1 MSYTLTHLG
10 GHHTVT
16 GSCHLLQIGSLNI
29 LIDCGLAQGDAEI
42 LPLGAWPISPADIDY
57 LFLTHAHIDHIGR
70 LPELI
75 QQGFRGEILATDATV
90 ALLGPMFR
98 DAVRFL
104 KLSVIEGE
112 RLLENI
118 DELVWEFEYDR
129 SFDLK
134 AGIRFRFGRAGHI
147 LGSCWIRFEIPE
159 GASSTSVIFSGD
171 LGARHTPILPDPD
184 VVPEPCDLLILEST
198 YGDRNHGD
206 RTHRVRRLGQVLTRT
221 LADSGKVFIPAF
233 ALGRTQELLYE
244 MDRLFSEPR
253 WRTEFPQLS
262 KETSHLP
269 VFIDSPLGQRLTT
282 QYARLSNYWDN
293 EARALLRRGDHPIDF
308 DQLYAIQRY
317 AEHRELLDLAGPAVI
332 LAGSGMCTGGRIVKH
347 LQEGLAD
354 PKNDVLF
361 VGYQAAGTPGRDI
374 ITYSPRPN
382 GYVVLDREKVPIRAG
397 IHVLSGYSAHA
408 DQQGLI
414 EWVEAM
420 PEKPGAIRLVH
431 GEPSAQ
437 QALRNELIRHGYAVE
452 T

>member
-1 MSYTLTHLG
+1 
-10 GHHTVT
+10 
-16 GSCHLLQIGSLNI
+16 
-29 LIDCGLAQGDAEI
+29 
-42 LPLGAWPISPADIDY
+42 
-57 LFLTHAHIDHIGR
+57 
-70 LPELI
+70 
-75 QQGFRGEILATDATV
+75 
-90 ALLGPMFR
+90 
-98 DAVRFL
+98 
-104 KLSVIEGE
+104 
-112 RLLENI
+112 
-118 DELVWEFEYDR
+118 
-129 SFDLK
+129 
-134 AGIRFRFGRAGHI
+134 
-147 LGSCWIRFEIPE
+147 
-159 GASSTSVIFSGD
+159 VIFSGD
-171 LGARHTPILPDPD
+171 LGACHTPILPDPD

-253 WRTEFPQLS
+253 WQAEFPQLS
-262 KETSHLP
+262 KETPHLP
-269 VFIDSPLGQRLTT
+269 VFIDSPLGQRLTA
-282 QYARLSNYWDN
+282 QYARLSNFWDN
-293 EARALLRRGDHPIDF
+293 EARALLGRGDHPIDF
-308 DQLYAIQRY
+308 DHLYAIQRH

-354 PKNDVLF
+354 PRNDVLF

-374 ITYSPRPN
+374 LTYSQRPN

-437 QALRNELIRHGYAVE
+437 QALRNELIQRGYTVE